1 MAANQPN
8 ADQQQLLNNL
18 LKSLSPADTDKLNK
32 ILNDKEATNKILSTP
47 QAQQLLQKFTSGK

>member
-1 MAANQPN
+1 MPANQPN

>member
-1 MAANQPN
+1 MPANQPN

-18 LKSLSPADTDKLNK
+18 LKSLSPADTEKLNK

>member
-1 MAANQPN
+1 MPANQPN

-18 LKSLSPADTDKLNK
+18 LKSLSPTDTEKLNK
-32 ILNDKEATNKILSTP
+32 ILNDKDATSKILSTP